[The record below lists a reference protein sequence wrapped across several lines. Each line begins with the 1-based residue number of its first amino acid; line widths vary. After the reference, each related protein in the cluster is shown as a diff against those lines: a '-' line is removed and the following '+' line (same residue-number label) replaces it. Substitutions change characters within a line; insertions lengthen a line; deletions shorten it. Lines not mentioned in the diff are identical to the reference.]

1 MILVVGAT
9 GLLGTE
15 ICRRLRERGWP
26 VRGLVRAGSPKEAAL
41 RELGVEIVHGDL
53 RMPATVDA
61 ACRDCEAV
69 ISTATAM
76 GSTDRSLTVRAIDH
90 DGQLRLVESAKTN
103 GVQTFVYVSVTPT
116 LRSTAPL
123 VRYKR
128 EVERAVRASGM
139 RWSILQPTVF
149 MEVWLGRLLGW
160 DHVAGRAQ
168 IFGAGTTP
176 VSWISVADVAEYAV
190 RSLDDPRLADVDLP
204 IAGSEMLSPNQVVEI
219 FEQASGRPYRARRIP
234 RALLTLLA
242 PIAAFL
248 DEEIASKM
256 DMAAQFTRDADI
268 DSPLQRDL
276 ALPLTTVREYAARVL
291 RA

>member
-26 VRGLVRAGSPKEAAL
+26 VRGLVRTGSPKETAL

-76 GSTDRSLTVRAIDH
+76 GSKDRSLTLRAIDH
-90 DGQLRLVESAKTN
+90 DGQLRLVRSAKAN
-103 GVQTFVYVSVTPT
+103 GVQAFVYVSLPHT
-116 LRSTAPL
+116 LRSSAPL

-139 RWSILQPTVF
+139 RWTIVQPTVF
-149 MEVWLGRLLGW
+149 MEVWLSSLIGW
-160 DHVAGRAQ
+160 DHVTGRAL

-176 VSWISVADVAEYAV
+176 LGWVSVADVAEHAV
-190 RSLDDPRLADVDLP
+190 RCLDDPRLADVDLP
-204 IAGSEMLSPNQVVEI
+204 IAGPEMLSPNEVVEI
-219 FEQASGRPYRARRIP
+219 FEQASGRPYTARRIP
-234 RALLTLLA
+234 RPLLTVLA
-242 PIAAFL
+242 PIAGLF
-248 DEEIASKM
+248 DEGIASGM
-256 DMAAQFTRDADI
+256 HMGAQSTRRADV

-276 ALPLTTVREYAARVL
+276 GLPLTTVREYAARVL

>member
-15 ICRRLRERGWP
+15 ICRRVRERGWP
-26 VRGLVRAGSPKEAAL
+26 VRGLVRAGSPREAAL

-53 RMPATVDA
+53 RTPATVDA
-61 ACRDCEAV
+61 ACRGCQAV
-69 ISTATAM
+69 VSTATAM
-76 GSTDRSLTVRAIDH
+76 GSRDRSLTLRAIDH
-90 DGQLRLVESAKTN
+90 DGQLRLVESAKAN
-103 GVQTFVYVSVTPT
+103 GVETFVYVSLSPA

-128 EVERAVRASGM
+128 EVERVVRTSGM
-139 RWSILQPTVF
+139 RWTILQPTVF
-149 MEVWLGRLLGW
+149 MEVWLSSLIGW
-160 DHVAGRAQ
+160 DHVTGRAL
-168 IFGAGTTP
+168 IFGAGTAP
-176 VSWISVADVAEYAV
+176 LRWISVADVAEHAV
-190 RSLDDPRLADVDLP
+190 RCLDDPRLADVDLP
-204 IAGSEMLSPNQVVEI
+204 IAGPEMLSPNEVVEI

-234 RALLTLLA
+234 RPLLTLFA
-242 PIAAFL
+242 PIAGLL
-248 DEEIASKM
+248 DEGIASGM
-256 DMAAQFTRDADI
+256 DMGAQSTRGADV